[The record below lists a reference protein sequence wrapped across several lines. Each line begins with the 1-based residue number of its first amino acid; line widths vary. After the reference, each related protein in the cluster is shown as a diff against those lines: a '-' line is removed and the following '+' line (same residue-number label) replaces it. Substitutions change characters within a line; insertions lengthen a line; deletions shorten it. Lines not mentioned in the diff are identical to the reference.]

1 MSSSQTKTTCP
12 KCGDEGFSTHEK
24 GLCPDCCDY
33 CEDCEILMGEEK
45 DVEWNCPSC
54 DKGYCLDCSYTSI
67 KCDEGE
73 YEDQSLCSVC
83 YVSWRIGDEE
93 DEQKK
98 EPCDIPTEI
107 K

>member
-1 MSSSQTKTTCP
+1 M
-12 KCGDEGFSTHEK
+12 
-24 GLCPDCCDY
+24 
-33 CEDCEILMGEEK
+33 MGEEK